1 MKEAILHR
9 LRRATSGMPRAGH
22 PGPLPPEGRT
32 GSTALELFAH
42 RARQNGI
49 ELVTLNTR
57 EAAGDWF
64 ISFLDPFESASSAA
78 DLPAELAP
86 KLAQAPAAAAALGVS
101 LALAAAAETGTVI
114 LSSAEGRRNQLLPPT
129 HLVWLWAETVYGTLG
144 ETLEILLRAGHL
156 PAALGLHSGPSRSAD
171 IGQIMVQGIHGPGR
185 LVVALL
191 MPSI

>member
-9 LRRATSGMPRAGH
+9 LRRATSGMSQAGH
-22 PGPLPPEGRT
+22 PGPLPPEART
-32 GSTALELFAH
+32 ENTTLELFAN
-42 RARQNGI
+42 RAQQNGI
-49 ELVTLNTR
+49 ELVTLDTR
-57 EAAGDWF
+57 EATDDWF
-64 ISFLDPFESASSAA
+64 SSFLDPFESASSSAK
-78 DLPAELAP
+78 LPTELAP
-86 KLAQAPAAAAALGVS
+86 KLAQAPAAATPLGVS

-129 HLVWLWAETVYGTLG
+129 HLVWLRAETVYGTLG

-191 MPSI
+191 MPGI